1 MVRDISRFPDII
13 RANSCERRPC
23 IVSSRR
29 EFVKIAGLATMYV
42 AARGTALAAAEEPAL
57 GLIFPPLDYPIP
69 PDAKRLYP
77 TGVRFLGDGVGLSG
91 GMTIDGYE
99 EAIPRLIPAAERL
112 AKQGAKVISFFGSSI
127 TFYKGAKFN
136 DELTQRITKA
146 TGLPATTQSNGLV
159 DGLRVANAK
168 RVAVATAYTDIV
180 TERLKLF
187 LEEHGFDVTYA
198 KGLGYE
204 RIPEGAATQEIL
216 FKLGINVYA
225 NSKKADALVVS
236 CGALKTLHLI
246 VPLENQIKVPVVS
259 STPHGLMNGVRLL
272 GVSPRAKGFGMVL
285 AKA

>member
-1 MVRDISRFPDII
+1 MFSRNFRRRYNRTDSRVRRQS
-13 RANSCERRPC
+13 

-29 EFVKIAGLATMYV
+29 DFLKIASLATAY
-42 AARGTALAAAEEPAL
+42 AALGAPALEAVGEPAL
-57 GLIFPPLDYPIP
+57 GLIFPPLNYPIP

-77 TGVRFLGDGVGLSG
+77 TGVRFLGNGVGLPG
-91 GMTIDGYE
+91 GMTIEGYE
-99 EAIPRLIPAAERL
+99 EAIPRALPAAEAL
-112 AKQGAKVISFFGSSI
+112 AKEGAKAISVFGSSL

-136 DELTQRITKA
+136 EELTQKVTKL

-159 DGLRVANAK
+159 DGLRTANAR
-168 RVAVATAYTDIV
+168 RVAIATAYTEGV

-187 LEEHGFDVTYA
+187 LEEHGFQVA
-198 KGLGYE
+198 FARGLGYE

-216 FKLGINVYA
+216 FKLGVDVYA
-225 NSKKADALVVS
+225 NSSKADALVIS
-236 CGALKTLHLI
+236 CGGLKTLDLI

-272 GVSPRAKGFGMVL
+272 GISARVHGFGMVL